1 MNRSRVF
8 RYEDFSMDPHNNTR
22 DVFSFFNFKVHSRVT
37 KFLDSHTKTNK
48 GGVSSTFRDSKTA
61 PFKWRE
67 QLSRAEVIEIQK
79 KCGEAMRLWGYRRMS
94 ADDDLSTFEPV
105 LKLEHFTLEP

>member
-1 MNRSRVF
+1 MHRSRVF

-37 KFLDSHTKTNK
+37 KFLDSHTKANK

-67 QLSRAEVIEIQK
+67 QLSRAEVTQIQE

-94 ADDDLSTFEPV
+94 ADDDLPTFEPV